1 MHKLLFALGLAV
13 SATTAFAAEKKNDQD
28 QVLITQ
34 GEAKLTMAD
43 IDAYVAR
50 IPAADRAGFMAKP
63 ERIQT
68 MLRNLLLDRQLAVE
82 ARKLGLDKDPLVQR
96 QLLLATDSA
105 LGRARTQALLESLK
119 MPDFSAQAEEEYLA
133 NKSKYSVP
141 ARVDVK
147 HILIGDKTRTPEE
160 AETLAQ
166 DTLAKVTKN
175 PALFDSLVESLSDDP
190 SKKDNHGL
198 IENATSSQL
207 VRPFA
212 DASSR
217 LAKPGDL
224 SSVVKTTF
232 GYHIIRAESI
242 TPAKPRPYEQVRE
255 NIIAALQKEWTE
267 KQMRGHIDELRNM
280 RTEENAELLMSL
292 RDRYKI
298 AGVSVDPAAAEA
310 GAASDKAE

>member
-1 MHKLLFALGLAV
+1 MQKLLFALGLAL
-13 SATTAFAAEKKNDQD
+13 STTVAFAAEAKPEEQI
-28 QVLITQ
+28 LIIQ
-34 GEAKLTMAD
+34 GEVKLTMAD
-43 IDAYVAR
+43 VDAYVAR
-50 IPAADRAGFMAKP
+50 IPPGDRAGFMAKP
-63 ERIQT
+63 DRIQT
-68 MLRNLLLDRQLAVE
+68 MLRNMLLDRQLAAE

-96 QLLLATDSA
+96 QIGLATDST
-105 LGRARTQALLESLK
+105 LGRVRSQKLLESLK
-119 MPDFSAQAEEEYLA
+119 VPDFSAQAEEEYLA
-133 NKSKYSVP
+133 SKSKYSVP

-160 AETLAQ
+160 AVALAQ

-175 PALFDSLVESLSDDP
+175 PAEFDALVESLSDDQ

-212 DASSR
+212 EAAGK

-224 SSVVKTTF
+224 SPVVKTTF
-232 GYHIIRAESI
+232 GYHIIRAERI

-255 NIIAALQKEWTE
+255 NIIATLTKEWTE

-280 RTEENAELLMSL
+280 RSEENAELLMSL
-292 RDRYKI
+292 RDRYRI
-298 AGVSVDPAAAEA
+298 AGASADTAVEA
-310 GAASDKAE
+310 GTESDKVE

>member
-1 MHKLLFALGLAV
+1 MHKLLFALGLAL
-13 SATTAFAAEKKNDQD
+13 STTAAFAAEAKPED

-34 GEAKLTMAD
+34 GEVKLTMAD
-43 IDAYVAR
+43 VDAYVAR

-68 MLRNLLLDRQLAVE
+68 MLRNMLLDRQLAAE

-96 QLLLATDSA
+96 QIGLATDST
-105 LGRARTQALLESLK
+105 LGRVRTQKLLESLK
-119 MPDFSAQAEEEYLA
+119 VPDFSAQAEEEYLA

-160 AETLAQ
+160 AAALAQ

-175 PALFDSLVESLSDDP
+175 PAQFDALVESLSDDP

-212 DASSR
+212 EASGK

-224 SSVVKTTF
+224 SPVVKTTF

-255 NIIAALQKEWTE
+255 NIIASLTKEWTE

-280 RTEENAELLMSL
+280 RSEENAELLLSL
-292 RDRYKI
+292 RDRYRT
-298 AGVSVDPAAAEA
+298 AGASVDATAVDA
-310 GAASDKAE
+310 GTESDKVE